1 MRDVVICTPR
11 RTAIGRFMGGLST
24 VRPDDLLASTIA
36 AVVEQSGLDTATVDD
51 VFMGCANQAGED
63 NRNVARMALLLAG
76 LPQSVP
82 GVTLNRLC
90 ASGLEAVN
98 QAFRAARCGDGDVF
112 LAGGVEG
119 MSRAPYSMPRG
130 PNLPKAGNATLW
142 DTCLGWRYPNPKM
155 EQMFPLE
162 AMGCTAEN
170 IVDRLGI
177 SREEQDAFA
186 LGSHQ
191 KAIAA
196 QAAGAFAAEIIPITA
211 PKGRRDTVV
220 IDVDEGPRGD
230 TSVEKL
236 GRLRPAFRDGGSVT
250 AGNSSTLND
259 GASAMIV
266 ASAERAREL
275 GLKPVARLVACAAA
289 GVDPTVMGLG
299 PVPATQRALKL
310 AGWTVDDLDLIELN
324 EAFAA
329 QSIGVIREL
338 GLDATKVNVNGGAI
352 ALGHPLG
359 CSGARILTTLI
370 HAMHARG
377 AKRGL
382 ATLCVGVGQGV
393 STLIEAIDD

>member
-11 RTAIGRFMGGLST
+11 RTAIGRFLGGLST
-24 VRPDDLLASTIA
+24 VRPDDLLARTIEH
-36 AVVEQSGLDTATVDD
+36 VVEQSGLDASLIDD

-63 NRNVARMALLLAG
+63 NRNVARMAAVLAG
-76 LPQSVP
+76 LPHSVP
-82 GVTLNRLC
+82 GVTVNRLC

-98 QAFRAARCGDGDVF
+98 QAFRAARCGDGDLF
-112 LAGGVEG
+112 LAGGVES
-119 MSRAPYSMPRG
+119 MSRAPYSLPRG
-130 PNLPKAGNATLW
+130 PNLPKAGNATMW
-142 DTCLGWRYPNPKM
+142 DTCLGWRYPNPSM
-155 EQMFPLE
+155 EAMFPLE

-170 IVDRLGI
+170 IVDRMDI
-177 SREEQDAFA
+177 SRADQDAFA
-186 LGSHQ
+186 LESHQ
-191 KAIAA
+191 KAVAA
-196 QAAGAFAAEIIPITA
+196 QADGRFDAEIIPITA

-220 IDVDEGPRGD
+220 IDRDEGPRSE

-236 GRLRPAFRDGGSVT
+236 ATLRPAFRSGGSVT

-259 GASAMIV
+259 GASAMII
-266 ASAERAREL
+266 ASAERARAL

-299 PVPATQRALKL
+299 PVPATQRALAL
-310 AGWTVDDLDLIELN
+310 AGWSLADIDLIELN

-329 QSIGVIREL
+329 QSLGVIREL
-338 GLDATKVNVNGGAI
+338 GLDESKVNVNGGAI

-377 AKRGL
+377 AQRGL

-393 STLIEAIDD
+393 STLVEAIDG